1 MGFTASDNK
10 KHAEVCHRG
19 LSCGCCLR
27 RGWGRPRLPH
37 LRLRPEPLRLCWTPL
52 RRLCWL
58 RCLSLLQVRRD
69 LRPRSP
75 HYANSGGAVHVVK
88 REAEAEPEAKAE
100 ADPWTVYGYGYP
112 SAYRYGYA
120 AAPYYRAYGY
130 PAYGYYGGYY
140 GRGYY
145 G

>member
-19 LSCGCCLR
+19 LSCGC
-27 RGWGRPRLPH
+27 GRPRLPH

-75 HYANSGGAVHVVK
+75 LLRNSGGAVHVVK

-100 ADPWTVYGYGYP
+100 ADPWTAYGYGYP
-112 SAYRYGYA
+112 
-120 AAPYYRAYGY
+120 AYGY
-130 PAYGYYGGYY
+130 GRYYGGYARGYYGGYY

-145 G
+145 GW